1 MTQFDPNNL
10 NGVIPAMITSFNKD
24 ESINKEGIRKTVN
37 YLISENVDG
46 LYITGSTGETFLMSQ
61 EEKKQ
66 AIEIIVEEVN
76 GRVPVIAHIGSIGTK
91 ITTELGQY
99 AEKVGVDALSALP
112 PFYYGFSNDEIF
124 NYYKDISNSTN
135 LPITVYN
142 ISHANL
148 MDLDMLKRLSSI
160 KNVKGVKYTAP
171 THFNFSK
178 IKKEIGESFKIYSGM
193 DEMAL
198 SGLISGADGI
208 IGSFYN
214 LMPELFVEIYKQVK
228 NNQINEAKKILAFEV
243 TKICRGIKSAN
254 EAEDIAKNLF
264 SIKKIDDRLP
274 SYEIQSTFLTSSKF
288 SILDALEKLNLSK
301 SRSDTKR
308 LIKSKGIKI
317 NEEIYN
323 SNDLS
328 LKIYA
333 NKPELKISVGKKNIG
348 ILKIKK

>member
-1 MTQFDPNNL
+1 MKNFDPNNI
-10 NGVIPAMITSFNKD
+10 NGVMPAMITSFNKD
-24 ESINKEGIRKTVN
+24 ESINKEGIRKTIN
-37 YLISENVDG
+37 YLISERVDG

-66 AIEIIVEEVN
+66 VIEIIAEEVN

-99 AEKVGVDALSALP
+99 AAKVGVDALSALP

-142 ISHANL
+142 ISHAHL
-148 MDLDMLKRLSSI
+148 MDLDMLKRLASI

-171 THFNFSK
+171 THFKFSK

-228 NNQINEAKKILAFEV
+228 NNNINEAKKIQ
-243 TKICRGIKSAN
+243 
-254 EAEDIAKNLF
+254 
-264 SIKKIDDRLP
+264 KKINIIILFALKKSGYPFIKMGLKWLNVDSGYVRRP
-274 SYEIQSTFLTSSKF
+274 FN
-288 SILDALEKLNLSK
+288 SIIDSENEN
-301 SRSDTKR
+301 T
-308 LIKSKGIKI
+308 II
-317 NEEIYN
+317 N
-323 SNDLS
+323 
-328 LKIYA
+328 
-333 NKPELKISVGKKNIG
+333 ELKILTKENDLTG
-348 ILKIKK
+348 IKFLETL

>member
-1 MTQFDPNNL
+1 MKQFDPNNI

-37 YLISENVDG
+37 YLISAKVDG

-99 AEKVGVDALSALP
+99 AEKIGVDALSALP

-124 NYYKDISNSTN
+124 NYYQDISNSTN

-142 ISHANL
+142 ISHAHL
-148 MDLDMLKRLSSI
+148 MDLEMLKRLASI

-178 IKKEIGESFKIYSGM
+178 IKKVIGINFKIYSGM
-193 DEMAL
+193 DEMSL

-214 LMPELFVEIYKQVK
+214 LMPELFVDIYAKIK
-228 NNQINEAKKILAFEV
+228 EENINEAKKIQE
-243 TKICRGIKSAN
+243 KINIIIMYALSKSGYPFIKMGLNWLDVDSGYVRKPFTTFVDKEIENIIKKDLKKLTDQNDLSGIK
-254 EAEDIAKNLF
+254 F
-264 SIKKIDDRLP
+264 
-274 SYEIQSTFLTSSKF
+274 
-288 SILDALEKLNLSK
+288 LEKL
-301 SRSDTKR
+301 
-308 LIKSKGIKI
+308 
-317 NEEIYN
+317 
-323 SNDLS
+323 
-328 LKIYA
+328 
-333 NKPELKISVGKKNIG
+333 
-348 ILKIKK
+348 

>member
-1 MTQFDPNNL
+1 MKQFDPNYI

-37 YLISENVDG
+37 YLISAKVDG

-99 AEKVGVDALSALP
+99 AEKIGVDALSALP

-124 NYYKDISNSTN
+124 NYYQDISNSTN

-142 ISHANL
+142 ISHAHL
-148 MDLDMLKRLSSI
+148 MDLDMLKRLASI
-160 KNVKGVKYTAP
+160 KNVQGVKYTAP

-178 IKKEIGESFKIYSGM
+178 IKKEIGNSFKIYSGM
-193 DEMAL
+193 DEMSL

-214 LMPELFVEIYKQVK
+214 LMPELFVDIYAKIK
-228 NNQINEAKKILAFEV
+228 EENINEAKKIQE
-243 TKICRGIKSAN
+243 KINIIIMYALSKSGYPFIKMGLNWLDVDSGYVRKPFTTFVDKEIEDIIKKDLKKLTDQNDLSGIK
-254 EAEDIAKNLF
+254 F
-264 SIKKIDDRLP
+264 
-274 SYEIQSTFLTSSKF
+274 
-288 SILDALEKLNLSK
+288 LEKL
-301 SRSDTKR
+301 
-308 LIKSKGIKI
+308 
-317 NEEIYN
+317 
-323 SNDLS
+323 
-328 LKIYA
+328 
-333 NKPELKISVGKKNIG
+333 
-348 ILKIKK
+348 

>member
-1 MTQFDPNNL
+1 MKQFDPNNI

-37 YLISENVDG
+37 YLISAKVDG

-99 AEKVGVDALSALP
+99 AEKIGVDALSALP

-124 NYYKDISNSTN
+124 NYYQDISNSTN

-142 ISHANL
+142 ISHAHL
-148 MDLDMLKRLSSI
+148 MDLDMLKRLASI

-178 IKKEIGESFKIYSGM
+178 IKKKIGINFKIYSGM
-193 DEMAL
+193 DEMSL

-214 LMPELFVEIYKQVK
+214 LMPELFVDIYAKIKQE
-228 NNQINEAKKILAFEV
+228 NINEAKKIQE
-243 TKICRGIKSAN
+243 KINIIIMYALSKSGYPFIKMGLNWLDVDSGYVRKPFTTFVDKEIEHIIKKDLKKLTDQNDLSGIK
-254 EAEDIAKNLF
+254 F
-264 SIKKIDDRLP
+264 
-274 SYEIQSTFLTSSKF
+274 
-288 SILDALEKLNLSK
+288 LEKL
-301 SRSDTKR
+301 
-308 LIKSKGIKI
+308 
-317 NEEIYN
+317 
-323 SNDLS
+323 
-328 LKIYA
+328 
-333 NKPELKISVGKKNIG
+333 
-348 ILKIKK
+348 

>member
-37 YLISENVDG
+37 YLISESVDG

-178 IKKEIGESFKIYSGM
+178 IKKEIGENFKIYSGM

-228 NNQINEAKKILAFEV
+228 NNQINEAKKIQE
-243 TKICRGIKSAN
+243 
-254 EAEDIAKNLF
+254 
-264 SIKKIDDRLP
+264 
-274 SYEIQSTFLTSSKF
+274 
-288 SILDALEKLNLSK
+288 
-301 SRSDTKR
+301 
-308 LIKSKGIKI
+308 KI
-317 NEEIYN
+317 NIIILFALKKSGYPFIKMGLKWLNVDSGYVRRPFN
-323 SNDLS
+323 SIVYSENENT
-328 LKIYA
+328 II
-333 NKPELKISVGKKNIG
+333 NELKILAKENDLTG
-348 ILKIKK
+348 IKFLETL

>member
-1 MTQFDPNNL
+1 MKQFDPNNIK
-10 NGVIPAMITSFNKD
+10 GVIPAMITSFNND
-24 ESINKEGIRKTVN
+24 ESINKEGIRKTIN
-37 YLISENVDG
+37 HLISEKVDG

-99 AEKVGVDALSALP
+99 AEKIGVDALSALP

-124 NYYKDISNSTN
+124 NYYQDISNSTN

-142 ISHANL
+142 ISHAHL
-148 MDLDMLKRLSSI
+148 MDLDMLKRLASI

-178 IKKEIGESFKIYSGM
+178 IKKEIGNSFKIYSGM
-193 DEMAL
+193 DEMSL

-214 LMPELFVEIYKQVK
+214 LMPELFVDIYAKIK
-228 NNQINEAKKILAFEV
+228 EENINEAKKIQE
-243 TKICRGIKSAN
+243 KINIIIMYALSKSGYPFIKMGLNWLDVDSGYVRKPFTTFVDKEIENIIKKDLKKLTDQNDLSGIK
-254 EAEDIAKNLF
+254 F
-264 SIKKIDDRLP
+264 
-274 SYEIQSTFLTSSKF
+274 
-288 SILDALEKLNLSK
+288 LEKL
-301 SRSDTKR
+301 
-308 LIKSKGIKI
+308 
-317 NEEIYN
+317 
-323 SNDLS
+323 
-328 LKIYA
+328 
-333 NKPELKISVGKKNIG
+333 
-348 ILKIKK
+348 

>member
-1 MTQFDPNNL
+1 MKQFDPNNI

-37 YLISENVDG
+37 YLISERVDG

-124 NYYKDISNSTN
+124 KYYADISDSTN

-142 ISHANL
+142 ISYANL
-148 MDLDMLKRLSSI
+148 MDLDMLKRLASI
-160 KNVKGVKYTAP
+160 KNVDGVKYTAP

-178 IKKEIGESFKIYSGM
+178 IKKEIGENFKIYSGM

-198 SGLISGADGI
+198 SGLIAGADGI

-228 NNQINEAKKILAFEV
+228 NNNINEAKKIQE
-243 TKICRGIKSAN
+243 
-254 EAEDIAKNLF
+254 
-264 SIKKIDDRLP
+264 
-274 SYEIQSTFLTSSKF
+274 
-288 SILDALEKLNLSK
+288 
-301 SRSDTKR
+301 
-308 LIKSKGIKI
+308 KI
-317 NEEIYN
+317 NIII
-323 SNDLS
+323 LFA
-328 LKIYA
+328 LKKSGYPFIKMGLKWLDVDSGYVRRPF
-333 NKPELKISVGKKNIG
+333 NTITDTENEKSIINELKILTKENDLTG
-348 ILKIKK
+348 IKFLETL

>member
-1 MTQFDPNNL
+1 MTKFDPNNF

-37 YLISENVDG
+37 YLISEKVDG

-91 ITTELGQY
+91 ITTDLGQY

-124 NYYKDISNSTN
+124 KYYADISDSTN

-142 ISHANL
+142 ITHANL
-148 MDLDMLKRLSSI
+148 MDLDMLKRLASI
-160 KNVKGVKYTAP
+160 ENVKGVKYTAP

-178 IKKEIGESFKIYSGM
+178 IKKEIGENFKIYSGM

-228 NNQINEAKKILAFEV
+228 NNNINEAKKIQE
-243 TKICRGIKSAN
+243 
-254 EAEDIAKNLF
+254 
-264 SIKKIDDRLP
+264 
-274 SYEIQSTFLTSSKF
+274 
-288 SILDALEKLNLSK
+288 
-301 SRSDTKR
+301 
-308 LIKSKGIKI
+308 KI
-317 NEEIYN
+317 NIII
-323 SNDLS
+323 
-328 LKIYA
+328 IYA
-333 NKPELKISVGKKNIG
+333 LKKSGYPFIKMGLKWLDVDSGYVRKPFKSIVDTENENTIINELKILTKENDLTG
-348 ILKIKK
+348 IKFLETL

>member
-1 MTQFDPNNL
+1 MTQFDPNNF

-37 YLISENVDG
+37 YLISESVDG

-178 IKKEIGESFKIYSGM
+178 IKKEIGENFKIYSGM

-228 NNQINEAKKILAFEV
+228 NNQINEAKKIQE
-243 TKICRGIKSAN
+243 
-254 EAEDIAKNLF
+254 
-264 SIKKIDDRLP
+264 
-274 SYEIQSTFLTSSKF
+274 
-288 SILDALEKLNLSK
+288 
-301 SRSDTKR
+301 
-308 LIKSKGIKI
+308 KI
-317 NEEIYN
+317 NIIILFALKKSGYPFIKMGLKWLNVDSGYVRRPFN
-323 SNDLS
+323 SIVDSENENT
-328 LKIYA
+328 II
-333 NKPELKISVGKKNIG
+333 NELKILAKENDLTG
-348 ILKIKK
+348 IKFLETL

>member
-1 MTQFDPNNL
+1 MTKFDPNNF

-37 YLISENVDG
+37 YLISERVDG

-66 AIEIIVEEVN
+66 VIEIIAEEVN

-99 AEKVGVDALSALP
+99 AAKVGVDALSALP

-148 MDLDMLKRLSSI
+148 MDLDMLKRLASI

-228 NNQINEAKKILAFEV
+228 NNNINEAKKIQ
-243 TKICRGIKSAN
+243 
-254 EAEDIAKNLF
+254 
-264 SIKKIDDRLP
+264 KKINIIILFALKKSGYPFIKMGLKWLNVDSGYVRRP
-274 SYEIQSTFLTSSKF
+274 FN
-288 SILDALEKLNLSK
+288 SIIDSENEN
-301 SRSDTKR
+301 T
-308 LIKSKGIKI
+308 II
-317 NEEIYN
+317 N
-323 SNDLS
+323 
-328 LKIYA
+328 
-333 NKPELKISVGKKNIG
+333 ELKILTKENDLTG
-348 ILKIKK
+348 IKFLETL

>member
-1 MTQFDPNNL
+1 MKQFDPNNI

-37 YLISENVDG
+37 YLISAKVDG

-99 AEKVGVDALSALP
+99 AEKIGVDALSALP

-124 NYYKDISNSTN
+124 NYYQDISNSTN

-142 ISHANL
+142 ISHAHL
-148 MDLDMLKRLSSI
+148 MDLDMLKRLASI

-178 IKKEIGESFKIYSGM
+178 IKKEIGNSFKIYSGM
-193 DEMAL
+193 DEMSL

-214 LMPELFVEIYKQVK
+214 LMPELFVDIYAKIK
-228 NNQINEAKKILAFEV
+228 EENINEAKKIQE
-243 TKICRGIKSAN
+243 KINIIIMYALSKSGYPFIKMGLNWLDVDSGYVRKPFTTFVDKEIENIIKKDLKKLTDQNDLSGIK
-254 EAEDIAKNLF
+254 F
-264 SIKKIDDRLP
+264 
-274 SYEIQSTFLTSSKF
+274 
-288 SILDALEKLNLSK
+288 LEKL
-301 SRSDTKR
+301 
-308 LIKSKGIKI
+308 
-317 NEEIYN
+317 
-323 SNDLS
+323 
-328 LKIYA
+328 
-333 NKPELKISVGKKNIG
+333 
-348 ILKIKK
+348 

>member
-1 MTQFDPNNL
+1 MKKFDPNNI
-10 NGVIPAMITSFNKD
+10 NGVMPAMITSFNKD
-24 ESINKEGIRKTVN
+24 ESINKEGIRKTIN
-37 YLISENVDG
+37 YLISERVDG

-124 NYYKDISNSTN
+124 NYYKDISNSTS

-148 MDLDMLKRLSSI
+148 MDLDMLKRLASI

-228 NNQINEAKKILAFEV
+228 NNNINEAKKIQE
-243 TKICRGIKSAN
+243 
-254 EAEDIAKNLF
+254 
-264 SIKKIDDRLP
+264 
-274 SYEIQSTFLTSSKF
+274 
-288 SILDALEKLNLSK
+288 
-301 SRSDTKR
+301 
-308 LIKSKGIKI
+308 KI
-317 NEEIYN
+317 NIIIIFALKKSGYPFIKMGLKWLDVDSGYVRRPFNTITDTENEN
-323 SNDLS
+323 SIIN
-328 LKIYA
+328 
-333 NKPELKISVGKKNIG
+333 ELKILNKENDLTG
-348 ILKIKK
+348 IKFLETL

>member
-1 MTQFDPNNL
+1 MTKFDPNNF

-37 YLISENVDG
+37 YLISERVDG

-91 ITTELGQY
+91 ITTDLGQY

-124 NYYKDISNSTN
+124 KYYVDISDSTN

-148 MDLDMLKRLSSI
+148 MDLDMLKRLASI
-160 KNVKGVKYTAP
+160 ENVKGVKYTAP

-178 IKKEIGESFKIYSGM
+178 IKKEIGENFKIYSGM

-198 SGLISGADGI
+198 SGLIAGADGI

-228 NNQINEAKKILAFEV
+228 NNNINEAKKIQE
-243 TKICRGIKSAN
+243 
-254 EAEDIAKNLF
+254 
-264 SIKKIDDRLP
+264 
-274 SYEIQSTFLTSSKF
+274 
-288 SILDALEKLNLSK
+288 
-301 SRSDTKR
+301 
-308 LIKSKGIKI
+308 KI
-317 NEEIYN
+317 NIIIIFALKKSGYPFIKMGLKWLDVDSGYVRRPFNTITDTENEN
-323 SNDLS
+323 SIIN
-328 LKIYA
+328 
-333 NKPELKISVGKKNIG
+333 ELKILNKENDLTG
-348 ILKIKK
+348 IKFLETL

>member
-1 MTQFDPNNL
+1 MTHFDPNNI

-24 ESINKEGIRKTVN
+24 ESINKEGIRKTIN
-37 YLISENVDG
+37 YLISEKVNG

-124 NYYKDISNSTN
+124 NYYTDISNTTN
-135 LPITVYN
+135 LPITIYN
-142 ISHANL
+142 ISHAHL
-148 MDLDMLKRLSSI
+148 MDLDMLKRLAAI

-171 THFNFSK
+171 THFNFNK
-178 IKKEIGESFKIYSGM
+178 IKKEVGENFKIYSGM
-193 DEMAL
+193 DEMSL

-214 LMPELFVEIYKQVK
+214 LMPEMFVEIYAKVK
-228 NNQINEAKKILAFEV
+228 EGNINAAKKIQE
-243 TKICRGIKSAN
+243 
-254 EAEDIAKNLF
+254 
-264 SIKKIDDRLP
+264 
-274 SYEIQSTFLTSSKF
+274 
-288 SILDALEKLNLSK
+288 
-301 SRSDTKR
+301 
-308 LIKSKGIKI
+308 KI
-317 NEEIYN
+317 NIIILYALGQSGYPFIKMGLNWLGIDSGYVRKPFTTFIDREIEN
-323 SNDLS
+323 TIKNDLKKLTDQNDLS
-328 LKIYA
+328 
-333 NKPELKISVGKKNIG
+333 G
-348 ILKIKK
+348 IKFLDTI

>member
-1 MTQFDPNNL
+1 MKQFDPNNI

-37 YLISENVDG
+37 YLISAKVDG

-99 AEKVGVDALSALP
+99 AEKIGVDALSALP

-124 NYYKDISNSTN
+124 NYYQDISNSTN

-142 ISHANL
+142 ISHAHL
-148 MDLDMLKRLSSI
+148 MDVDMLKRLASI

-178 IKKEIGESFKIYSGM
+178 IKNEIGINFKIYSGM
-193 DEMAL
+193 DEMSL

-214 LMPELFVEIYKQVK
+214 LMPELFVDIYAKIK
-228 NNQINEAKKILAFEV
+228 EENINEAKKIQE
-243 TKICRGIKSAN
+243 KINIIIMYALSKSGYPFIKMGLNWLDVDSGYVRKPFTTFVDKEIENIIKKDLKKLTDQNDLSGIK
-254 EAEDIAKNLF
+254 F
-264 SIKKIDDRLP
+264 
-274 SYEIQSTFLTSSKF
+274 
-288 SILDALEKLNLSK
+288 LEKL
-301 SRSDTKR
+301 
-308 LIKSKGIKI
+308 
-317 NEEIYN
+317 
-323 SNDLS
+323 
-328 LKIYA
+328 
-333 NKPELKISVGKKNIG
+333 
-348 ILKIKK
+348 

>member
-1 MTQFDPNNL
+1 MTHFDPNNI

-37 YLISENVDG
+37 YLISERVDG

-66 AIEIIVEEVN
+66 VIEIIAEEVN

-99 AEKVGVDALSALP
+99 AAKVGVDALSALP

-124 NYYKDISNSTN
+124 NYYKDISDSTN

-148 MDLDMLKRLSSI
+148 MDLDMLKRLASI

-228 NNQINEAKKILAFEV
+228 NNNINEAKKIQE
-243 TKICRGIKSAN
+243 
-254 EAEDIAKNLF
+254 
-264 SIKKIDDRLP
+264 
-274 SYEIQSTFLTSSKF
+274 
-288 SILDALEKLNLSK
+288 
-301 SRSDTKR
+301 
-308 LIKSKGIKI
+308 KI
-317 NEEIYN
+317 NIIILFALKKSGYPFIKMGLKWLDVDSGYVRRPFNTITDTENEN
-323 SNDLS
+323 SIIN
-328 LKIYA
+328 
-333 NKPELKISVGKKNIG
+333 ELKILTKENDLTG
-348 ILKIKK
+348 IKFLETL

>member
-1 MTQFDPNNL
+1 MTKFDPNNF

-24 ESINKEGIRKTVN
+24 ESINKEGIRKTIN
-37 YLISENVDG
+37 YLISEKVNG

-124 NYYKDISNSTN
+124 NYYTDISNTTN
-135 LPITVYN
+135 LPITIYN
-142 ISHANL
+142 ISHAHL
-148 MDLDMLKRLSSI
+148 MDLDMLKRLAAI

-171 THFNFSK
+171 THFNFNK
-178 IKKEIGESFKIYSGM
+178 IKKEVGENFKIYSGM
-193 DEMAL
+193 DEMSL

-214 LMPELFVEIYKQVK
+214 LMPEMFVEIYAKVK
-228 NNQINEAKKILAFEV
+228 EGNINAAKKIQE
-243 TKICRGIKSAN
+243 
-254 EAEDIAKNLF
+254 
-264 SIKKIDDRLP
+264 
-274 SYEIQSTFLTSSKF
+274 
-288 SILDALEKLNLSK
+288 
-301 SRSDTKR
+301 
-308 LIKSKGIKI
+308 KI
-317 NEEIYN
+317 NIIILYALGQSGYPFIKMGLNWLGIDSGYVRKPFTTFIDREIEN
-323 SNDLS
+323 TIKNDLKKLTDQNDLS
-328 LKIYA
+328 
-333 NKPELKISVGKKNIG
+333 G
-348 ILKIKK
+348 IKFLDTI

>member
-1 MTQFDPNNL
+1 MKQFDPNNI

-37 YLISENVDG
+37 YLISAKVDG

-99 AEKVGVDALSALP
+99 AEKIGVDALSALP

-124 NYYKDISNSTN
+124 NYYQDISNSTN

-142 ISHANL
+142 ISHAHL
-148 MDLDMLKRLSSI
+148 MDLDMLKRLASI

-178 IKKEIGESFKIYSGM
+178 IKKEIGNSFKIYSGM
-193 DEMAL
+193 DEMSL

-214 LMPELFVEIYKQVK
+214 LMPELFVDIYANIKEE
-228 NNQINEAKKILAFEV
+228 NINEAKKIQE
-243 TKICRGIKSAN
+243 KINIIIMYALSKSGYPFIKMGLNWLDVDSGYVRKPFTTFVDKEIENIIKKDLKKLTDQNDLSGIK
-254 EAEDIAKNLF
+254 F
-264 SIKKIDDRLP
+264 
-274 SYEIQSTFLTSSKF
+274 
-288 SILDALEKLNLSK
+288 LEKL
-301 SRSDTKR
+301 
-308 LIKSKGIKI
+308 
-317 NEEIYN
+317 
-323 SNDLS
+323 
-328 LKIYA
+328 
-333 NKPELKISVGKKNIG
+333 
-348 ILKIKK
+348 

>member
-1 MTQFDPNNL
+1 MKQFDANNI

-37 YLISENVDG
+37 YLISAKVDG

-99 AEKVGVDALSALP
+99 AEKIGVDALSALP

-124 NYYKDISNSTN
+124 NYYQDIANSTN

-142 ISHANL
+142 ISHAHL
-148 MDLDMLKRLSSI
+148 MDLDMLKRLASI

-178 IKKEIGESFKIYSGM
+178 IKKEIGNSFKIYSGM
-193 DEMAL
+193 DEMSL

-214 LMPELFVEIYKQVK
+214 LMPELFVDIYAKIK
-228 NNQINEAKKILAFEV
+228 EENINEAKKIQE
-243 TKICRGIKSAN
+243 KINIIIMYALSKSGYPFIKMGLNWLDVDTGYVRKPFTTFVDKEIENIIKKDLKKLTDQNDLSGIK
-254 EAEDIAKNLF
+254 F
-264 SIKKIDDRLP
+264 
-274 SYEIQSTFLTSSKF
+274 
-288 SILDALEKLNLSK
+288 LEKL
-301 SRSDTKR
+301 
-308 LIKSKGIKI
+308 
-317 NEEIYN
+317 
-323 SNDLS
+323 
-328 LKIYA
+328 
-333 NKPELKISVGKKNIG
+333 
-348 ILKIKK
+348 

>member
-1 MTQFDPNNL
+1 MKQFDPNNI

-37 YLISENVDG
+37 YLISEKVDG
-46 LYITGSTGETFLMSQ
+46 LYVTGSTGETFLMSQ

-66 AIEIIVEEVN
+66 VIEIIVEEVD

-91 ITTELGQY
+91 ITTELGMH
-99 AEKVGVDALSALP
+99 AEKIGVDALSALP

-124 NYYKDISNSTN
+124 KYYTDISNSTN

-148 MDLDMLKRLSSI
+148 MDFDMLKKLASI
-160 KNVKGVKYTAP
+160 ENVKGVKYTAA

-178 IKKEIGESFKIYSGM
+178 IKKEIGENFKIYSGM

-214 LMPELFVEIYKQVK
+214 LMPELFVEMFKQVK
-228 NNQINEAKKILAFEV
+228 NNNINEAKKIQE
-243 TKICRGIKSAN
+243 KINIIIIFALKKSGYPFIKMGLKWLGVDSGYVRRPFDSIINSEN
-254 EAEDIAKNLF
+254 EKVIVNEL
-264 SIKKIDDRLP
+264 KI
-274 SYEIQSTFLTSSKF
+274 
-288 SILDALEKLNLSK
+288 LSK
-301 SRSDTKR
+301 
-308 LIKSKGIKI
+308 
-317 NEEIYN
+317 E
-323 SNDLS
+323 NDLS
-328 LKIYA
+328 GVKFLK
-333 NKPELKISVGKKNIG
+333 NL
-348 ILKIKK
+348 

>member
-1 MTQFDPNNL
+1 MTKFDPNNFK
-10 NGVIPAMITSFNKD
+10 GVIPAMITSFNKD

-37 YLISENVDG
+37 YLISERVDG

-99 AEKVGVDALSALP
+99 AEKIGVDALSALP

-124 NYYKDISNSTN
+124 NYYQDISNSTN

-142 ISHANL
+142 ISHAHL
-148 MDLDMLKRLSSI
+148 MDLDMLKRLASI

-178 IKKEIGESFKIYSGM
+178 IKKEIGNSFKIYSGM
-193 DEMAL
+193 DEMSL

-214 LMPELFVEIYKQVK
+214 LMPELFVDIYAKIK
-228 NNQINEAKKILAFEV
+228 EENINEAKKIQE
-243 TKICRGIKSAN
+243 KINIIIMYALSKSGYPFIKMGLNWLDVDSGYVRKPFTTFVDKEIENIIKKDLKKLTDQNDLSGIK
-254 EAEDIAKNLF
+254 F
-264 SIKKIDDRLP
+264 
-274 SYEIQSTFLTSSKF
+274 
-288 SILDALEKLNLSK
+288 LEKL
-301 SRSDTKR
+301 
-308 LIKSKGIKI
+308 
-317 NEEIYN
+317 
-323 SNDLS
+323 
-328 LKIYA
+328 
-333 NKPELKISVGKKNIG
+333 
-348 ILKIKK
+348 